1 MHAIK
6 TPSFFRPASRPSSPA
21 PAPAPSRPDSG
32 IGMERSRPF
41 NKLSLTTFRRA
52 SPAPGPPATNNAPAP
67 LIQDGSYLEMLGLK
81 LSEAVSK
88 AIAQPNG
95 PPAAYEQVSGR
106 RPLPS
111 GRGHA
116 LGTLIA
122 SELRAA
128 NDNQH
133 LYRAILRSL
142 HRPLSVL
149 LGNLSS
155 LLVPLL
161 SATQLLAL
169 PSTVPSV
176 PTLNPT
182 QLHAIGISSL
192 AGELLETFDDFA
204 LGLDGDI
211 RGDGLKQVREGLMSL
226 VNRIVNP
233 FLGMMKNELA
243 PFVESLETPSG
254 KTAKASPS
262 IIALQAVMPAYSK
275 AIARYTTTPASQTVL
290 ATHVI
295 SLIWKS
301 LVALTARPYVPPSP
315 PSSPLSAP
323 VGAAK
328 KRRGSPTASP
338 PLTPPTA
345 RFTIKL
351 PSSRPP
357 SPPTAPSAQT
367 LSADARALYD
377 LLNMLP
383 RPDASKKTTRLARE
397 AVDEAYDGLKAFP
410 TFIDLVYAAP
420 SVASAD
426 DTAQQL
432 LAAAAD
438 IPTLIALPVVL
449 HVYGRG
455 DSVASLLGL
464 TEASYR
470 SGCLTGFGRA
480 EECAGAVGERVL
492 NMFNAGDT
500 IPRKWLEA
508 ELAED
513 MLPSSL

>member
-1 MHAIK
+1 MH
-6 TPSFFRPASRPSSPA
+6 
-21 PAPAPSRPDSG
+21 
-32 IGMERSRPF
+32 
-41 NKLSLTTFRRA
+41 
-52 SPAPGPPATNNAPAP
+52 
-67 LIQDGSYLEMLGLK
+67 
-81 LSEAVSK
+81 V
-88 AIAQPNG
+88 
-95 PPAAYEQVSGR
+95 
-106 RPLPS
+106 
-111 GRGHA
+111 
-116 LGTLIA
+116 
-122 SELRAA
+122 
-128 NDNQH
+128 
-133 LYRAILRSL
+133 
-142 HRPLSVL
+142 
-149 LGNLSS
+149 
-155 LLVPLL
+155 
-161 SATQLLAL
+161 
-169 PSTVPSV
+169 
-176 PTLNPT
+176 
-182 QLHAIGISSL
+182 IGISSL

-204 LGLDGDI
+204 LGLDGDL
-211 RGDGLKQVREGLMSL
+211 RGDGLKQVRETLMSL
-226 VNRIVNP
+226 VNRVVNP

-243 PFVESLETPSG
+243 PFVESLEVPNG
-254 KTAKASPS
+254 KTAKASQNLHPS
-262 IIALQAVMPAYSK
+262 IIALQTVMPAYSK

-315 PSSPLSAP
+315 PSSPLSVP
-323 VGAAK
+323 VGATK

-338 PLTPPTA
+338 PLTPSPA

-357 SPPTAPSAQT
+357 SPPAAPSAQT
-367 LSADARALYD
+367 TSADARALFD
-377 LLNMLP
+377 LLNLLP

-397 AVDEAYDGLKAFP
+397 AVDEAYDGLKALP
-410 TFIDLVYAAP
+410 TFIDLVYATP

-455 DSVASLLGL
+455 DSVSSLLGL
-464 TEASYR
+464 TEESYR

-492 NMFNAGDT
+492 NMLNAGDT